1 MRSSYEVERWG
12 DSVHAPIVFSA
23 CERYSP
29 VISLEYLIAAKC
41 SFLTVP
47 FDAKL
52 AVRSHISIIK
62 PSLCDSP
69 DTATTRGITDCP
81 AIVLTKERPVHAVRT
96 CSRATRTIHKD
107 VVGE

>member
-1 MRSSYEVERWG
+1 VLSRLPLPLFEVNQILFRTRKTGSDVNMRSSYEVERWG

-62 PSLCDSP
+62 PSL
-69 DTATTRGITDCP
+69 
-81 AIVLTKERPVHAVRT
+81 
-96 CSRATRTIHKD
+96 
-107 VVGE
+107 